1 MKKVMPGN
9 REKQYVKTANCRTVE
24 ALFRVSSLGMLFL
37 SILNRSSRLAQC
49 SLFELPYHLASV
61 LDILICIRQPGLALF
76 TVQSWKKKITIL
88 TLPPHNLLSGA
99 SPVALVVKNPPANV
113 GDREGL
119 LEEGM
124 AIHSSFLDWKIP

>member
-76 TVQSWKKKITIL
+76 TVQSWKKKNHNTN
-88 TLPPHNLLSGA
+88 PPSPQPAQWGFPGGA
-99 SPVALVVKNPPANV
+99 SGKEPACQCRRSGRSPGGGHGNP
-113 GDREGL
+113 L
-119 LEEGM
+119 QF
-124 AIHSSFLDWKIP
+124 S

>member
-1 MKKVMPGN
+1 MPGN
-9 REKQYVKTANCRTVE
+9 RENQYVKTANCRTVE

-37 SILNRSSRLAQC
+37 NILNHSSRLAQC
-49 SLFELPYHLASV
+49 SLFELPCHLASV

-76 TVQSWKKKITIL
+76 TVQSWKKKKKITVL

-99 SPVALVVKNPPANV
+99 SPVALVVKNPPANA